1 MKRLICLLMC
11 LALLFGAAVLA
22 QAGGTVTQNGA
33 DQLEEE
39 SQFPFLAETDELAV
53 NVRKSTS
60 TMADRVGRLE
70 RGTLLTVL
78 SAEINGQG
86 EVWYRVELADGTQ
99 GYIRSDLLLKADEAA
114 IERAQ
119 TQSTQSAQSTKK
131 TSSSSGSGQYIGNRN
146 TKKFHR
152 PSCHTLP
159 KESNRVYFNS
169 REKAVSSGYV
179 PCKNCNP

>member
-1 MKRLICLLMC
+1 MKRLISLLMC
-11 LALLFGAAVLA
+11 LVLLFGAAVIA
-22 QAGGTVTQNGA
+22 QASTTAVQAGA

-39 SQFPFLAETDELAV
+39 SQFPFPAETDELAV
-53 NVRKSTS
+53 NVRSSTS
-60 TMADRVGRLE
+60 TKSGKVGRLE

-78 SAEINGQG
+78 AAEINGQG

-99 GYIRSDLLLKADEAA
+99 GYIRSDLLVRADEAA
-114 IERAQ
+114 IEEAAAQ
-119 TQSTQSAQSTKK
+119 AERKTTKSSA
-131 TSSSSGSGQYIGNRN
+131 SGSGQYIGNKN

-152 PSCHTLP
+152 TSCHTLP
-159 KESNRVYFNS
+159 KESNRVYFRS

>member
-1 MKRLICLLMC
+1 MKRILCLLMC
-11 LALLFGAAVLA
+11 LTLLFGAAVMA
-22 QAGGTVTQNGA
+22 QASTTAVQAGA

-53 NVRKSTS
+53 NVRSSTS
-60 TMADRVGRLE
+60 TKSGKVGRLE

-99 GYIRSDLLLKADEAA
+99 GRADEAA
-114 IERAQ
+114 IEEAAAQ
-119 TQSTQSAQSTKK
+119 AERKTTKSSA
-131 TSSSSGSGQYIGNRN
+131 SGSGQYIGNKN

-152 PSCHTLP
+152 TSCHTLP
-159 KESNRVYFNS
+159 KESNRVYFKS
-169 REKAVSSGYV
+169 RDKAVSSGYA

>member
-39 SQFPFLAETDELAV
+39 FQFPFLAETDELAV

-60 TMADRVGRLE
+60 TKADRVGRLE

-119 TQSTQSAQSTKK
+119 TQSTQSTKK
-131 TSSSSGSGQYIGNRN
+131 TSSSSGQYIGNRN

-159 KESNRVYFNS
+159 KESNRVYFSS

>member
-1 MKRLICLLMC
+1 MKRLISLLMC
-11 LALLFGAAVLA
+11 LVLLFGAAVMA
-22 QAGGTVTQNGA
+22 QASTTAVQAGA

-39 SQFPFLAETDELAV
+39 SQFPFPAETDELAV
-53 NVRKSTS
+53 NVRSSTS
-60 TMADRVGRLE
+60 TKSGKVGRLE

-99 GYIRSDLLLKADEAA
+99 GYIRSDLLVKADEAA
-114 IERAQ
+114 IGQ
-119 TQSTQSAQSTKK
+119 TQNAQSTRK
-131 TSSSSGSGQYIGNRN
+131 TSSPSGSGQYIGNKN
-146 TKKFHR
+146 TRKFHR
-152 PSCHTLP
+152 TSCHTLP
-159 KESNRVYFNS
+159 KESNRVYCRS

>member
-1 MKRLICLLMC
+1 MKRILCLLMC
-11 LALLFGAAVLA
+11 LTLLFGAAVMA
-22 QAGGTVTQNGA
+22 QASTTAVQAGA

-53 NVRKSTS
+53 NVRSSTS
-60 TMADRVGRLE
+60 TKSGKVGRLE

-78 SAEINGQG
+78 AAEINGQG

-99 GYIRSDLLLKADEAA
+99 GYIRSDLLVKADEAA
-114 IERAQ
+114 IGQ
-119 TQSTQSAQSTKK
+119 TQNAQSTRK
-131 TSSSSGSGQYIGNRN
+131 TSSPSGSGQYIGNKN
-146 TKKFHR
+146 TRKFHR
-152 PSCHTLP
+152 TSCHTLP
-159 KESNRVYFNS
+159 KESNRVYFRS

>member
-1 MKRLICLLMC
+1 MKRIICLLMC
-11 LALLFGAAVLA
+11 LALLFGAAVMA
-22 QAGGTVTQNGA
+22 QASTTAVQAGA

-53 NVRKSTS
+53 NVRSSTS
-60 TMADRVGRLE
+60 TKSGKVGRLE

-78 SAEINGQG
+78 AAEINGQG

-99 GYIRSDLLLKADEAA
+99 GYIRSDLLVKADEAA
-114 IERAQ
+114 IGQAQ
-119 TQSTQSAQSTKK
+119 AQNTQSTKK
-131 TSSSSGSGQYIGNRN
+131 TSSSSGSGQYIGNKN

-159 KESNRVYFNS
+159 KQSNRVYFKS